1 MISLIELS
9 QTINQNNFTEEE
21 KQSIVAS
28 YLQYHNLRTELE
40 YFFLTLIIWRF
51 LLWLELM
58 NTGVQKKIIKKLN

>member
-51 LLWLELM
+51 LL
-58 NTGVQKKIIKKLN
+58 